1 MDFSGTFEDFQKV
14 VQENGGEVQIMER
27 EVSLD
32 TQMAYMRMSKE
43 VKSDLR
49 PHIVMSGKYELWD
62 ENASGES
69 KRKRL
74 AALASLGT
82 PDAIRTL
89 QEYQNNPDKGLED
102 WTYLAL
108 QECKLV
114 FQASMLEHPPMFIST
129 GLGGSG
135 QQLRFFGSFFS
146 GDGSSFDQ
154 TRQHVIS
161 GETEYMFEKIGG
173 KLEFI
178 AFSGQFVTFWG
189 LVPIDVPLNEKVKGV
204 IEECNFL
211 GAGLR
216 KDFVLTNVKKLT
228 FFELGEILKK
238 IDKEK
243 EETTEDAGNND
254 QLEL

>member
-14 VQENGGEVQIMER
+14 VRENGGEVQIMER
-27 EVSLD
+27 EVGLD

-43 VKSDLR
+43 VKSNLE
-49 PHIVMSGKYELWD
+49 PNKVMAGRFELWD
-62 ENASGES
+62 ENSSRKS
-69 KRKRL
+69 KRRRL
-74 AALASLGT
+74 ASLASLGS

-89 QEYQNNPDKGLED
+89 QKYYETPDRNLEE

-114 FQASMLEHPPMFIST
+114 FQATMLDHPPMFIST
-129 GLGGSG
+129 GLGGSD
-135 QQLRFFGSFFS
+135 QKLRFFGAFFS
-146 GDGSSFDQ
+146 QDGKPFEE
-154 TRQHVIS
+154 TRQRVIS
-161 GETEYMFEKIGG
+161 GEVEYMFEKFEG

-189 LVPIDVPLNEKVKGV
+189 LVPIDVSLNEKVKAA
-204 IEECNFL
+204 IEESNFL

-228 FFELGEILKK
+228 FHELGEILTK
-238 IDKEK
+238 IDNNQS
-243 EETTEDAGNND
+243 GNNESSD
-254 QLEL
+254 DIVQ

>member
-14 VQENGGEVQIMER
+14 VKENGGEVQIMER

-43 VKSDLR
+43 VKSDLQ

-62 ENASGES
+62 ENSSRES
-69 KRKRL
+69 KRRRL

-89 QEYQNNPDKGLED
+89 QSYQDQPDKGLED

-135 QQLRFFGSFFS
+135 QQLRFFGAFFS
-146 GDGSSFDQ
+146 EDGSAFEE

-161 GETEYMFEKIGG
+161 GETEYVFEKFGG

-189 LVPIDVPLNEKVKGV
+189 LVPIDVPLNEKMKDVV
-204 IEECNFL
+204 AESNLL

-216 KDFVLTNVKKLT
+216 NDFVLTNVKKLT
-228 FFELGEILKK
+228 FYELGEILTK
-238 IDKEK
+238 IEKEK
-243 EETTEDAGNND
+243 EGKNADTNAGTV
-254 QLEL
+254 

>member
-14 VQENGGEVQIMER
+14 VRENGGEIQVMER

-43 VKSDLR
+43 VKKELR
-49 PHIVMSGKYELWD
+49 PELVSSGKYELWD
-62 ENASGES
+62 ENASKQS

-74 AALASLGT
+74 AALASIGT

-89 QEYQNNPDKGLED
+89 QSYYENPDKGLED

-108 QECKLV
+108 QECKLI
-114 FQASMLEHPPMFIST
+114 FQASMLDHPPMFIST
-129 GLGGSG
+129 GLGGRG
-135 QQLRFFGSFFS
+135 QKLRFFGAFFS
-146 GDGSSFDQ
+146 KDGRDFDQ

-161 GETEYMFEKIGG
+161 GEVEYMFEKFNG

-189 LVPIDVPLNEKVKGV
+189 LVPIDVSLNEKVKMA
-204 IEECNFL
+204 IEEANLL
-211 GAGLR
+211 GGGLR
-216 KDFVLTNVKKLT
+216 RDFVLTNVKKLT

-238 IDKEK
+238 IEK
-243 EETTEDAGNND
+243 RNVGNSAD
-254 QLEL
+254 QSSLQ

>member
-14 VQENGGEVQIMER
+14 VKENGGEVQVMER

-43 VKSDLR
+43 VKNDLR
-49 PHIVMSGKYELWD
+49 PDIVMSGKYELWD
-62 ENASGES
+62 ENSSKES

-82 PDAIRTL
+82 PDAIRIL
-89 QEYQNNPDKGLED
+89 QSYQQAPEKGLED

-114 FQASMLEHPPMFIST
+114 FQASTLDHPPMFIST

-135 QQLRFFGSFFS
+135 QQLRFFGAFFS
-146 GDGSSFDQ
+146 EDGSAFDE

-161 GETEYMFEKIGG
+161 GETEYMFEKFGG

-178 AFSGQFVTFWG
+178 AFSGQYVTFWG
-189 LVPIDVPLNEKVKGV
+189 LVPIDVQLNEKVKGA
-204 IEECNFL
+204 IEECNLL
-211 GAGLR
+211 GAELKR
-216 KDFVLTNVKKLT
+216 DFVLTNVKKLT

-238 IDKEK
+238 IENEK
-243 EETTEDAGNND
+243 ESTNADAESNQSN
-254 QLEL
+254 

>member
-14 VQENGGEVQIMER
+14 VRENGSDIQIMER
-27 EVSLD
+27 EVGLD

-43 VKSDLR
+43 VKNNLQ
-49 PHIVMSGKYELWD
+49 PHIAMAGKYELWD
-62 ENASGES
+62 DNSSRQS
-69 KRKRL
+69 KRRRL
-74 AALASLGT
+74 TALASLGS
-82 PDAIRTL
+82 PDAIRLL
-89 QEYQNNPDKGLED
+89 QNYQEAPDRNLED

-114 FQASMLEHPPMFIST
+114 FQASMLDHPPMFIST

-135 QQLRFFGSFFS
+135 QQLRFFGAFFS
-146 GDGSSFDQ
+146 GDGLPCEQS
-154 TRQHVIS
+154 RQKVIS
-161 GETEYMFEKIGG
+161 GEVEYMFSQFSG

-189 LVPIDVPLNEKVKGV
+189 LVPLDVSLNENVQAA
-204 IEECNFL
+204 IDESNFL

-228 FFELGEILKK
+228 FNELGDILTRIKSGKISDVQDNEEIL
-238 IDKEK
+238 
-243 EETTEDAGNND
+243 
-254 QLEL
+254 

>member
-14 VQENGGEVQIMER
+14 VRENGGDIQIMER
-27 EVSLD
+27 EVGLD

-43 VKSDLR
+43 VKKNLQ
-49 PHIVMSGKYELWD
+49 PHIVMAGKFELWD
-62 ENASGES
+62 GNSSRHS
-69 KRKRL
+69 KRRRL
-74 AALASLGT
+74 AALASLGS

-89 QEYQNNPDKGLED
+89 QNYQEAPDRDLED

-114 FQASMLEHPPMFIST
+114 FQASMLDHPPMFIST
-129 GLGGSG
+129 GLGGIG
-135 QQLRFFGSFFS
+135 QQLRFFGAFFS
-146 GDGSSFDQ
+146 ADGLPIDPS
-154 TRQHVIS
+154 RQKVIS
-161 GETEYMFEKIGG
+161 GEVEYMFSQFNG

-189 LVPIDVPLNEKVKGV
+189 LVPLDVSLNEHVQAA
-204 IEECNFL
+204 INEANFL

-228 FFELGEILKK
+228 FNELGDILTRIKSGK
-238 IDKEK
+238 
-243 EETTEDAGNND
+243 AGDVPND
-254 QLEL
+254 TDQTL